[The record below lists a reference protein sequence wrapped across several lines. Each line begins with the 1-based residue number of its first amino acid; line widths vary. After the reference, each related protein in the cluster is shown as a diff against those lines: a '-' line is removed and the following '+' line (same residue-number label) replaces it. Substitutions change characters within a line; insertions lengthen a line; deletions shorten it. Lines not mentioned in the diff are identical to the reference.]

1 MTEVFEERR
10 RGYVELAESYQSL
23 LKGYE
28 KLQSTVHTHD
38 TEIAVLRAQL
48 QADSGRISLL
58 EKAVEKIFE
67 RLDEVK
73 SLISAGRDILAGRTE
88 QEDKDRIKLMRGVIA
103 TLVSVLLSAGGFLV
117 THLLSK

>member
-1 MTEVFEERR
+1 MTEVIEERR
-10 RGYVELAESYQSL
+10 RGYVELVESYQAL
-23 LKGYE
+23 LKGYD
-28 KLQSTVHTHD
+28 KLQSAVHAHD

-67 RLDEVK
+67 RLDEVRD
-73 SLISAGRDILAGRTE
+73 LLAGNRDILAEHTK
-88 QEDKDRIKLMRGVIA
+88 QEDSDRLKLMYGVIA

-117 THLLSK
+117 THLLGK

>member
-1 MTEVFEERR
+1 MAEILEERR

-23 LKGYE
+23 QKDYE
-28 KLQSTVHTHD
+28 RLQSAVHSHD

-67 RLDEVK
+67 RLDEVRD
-73 SLISAGRDILAGRTE
+73 LLAGNRDILAEHTK
-88 QEDKDRIKLMRGVIA
+88 QEDSDRIKLMYGIIA

>member
-1 MTEVFEERR
+1 MAEILEERR

-23 LKGYE
+23 QKGYE
-28 KLQSTVHTHD
+28 RLQSAVHSHD

-67 RLDEVK
+67 RLDEVRD
-73 SLISAGRDILAGRTE
+73 LLAGNRDILAEHTK
-88 QEDKDRIKLMRGVIA
+88 QEDSDRIKLMYGIIA